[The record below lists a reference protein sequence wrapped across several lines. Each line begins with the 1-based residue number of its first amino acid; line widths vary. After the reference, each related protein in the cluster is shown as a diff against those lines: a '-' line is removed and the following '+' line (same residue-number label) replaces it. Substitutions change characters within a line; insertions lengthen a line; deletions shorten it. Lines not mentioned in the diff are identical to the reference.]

1 LVPRFFFP
9 VSKGGVVLTI
19 DFFVIEFIL

>member
-1 LVPRFFFP
+1 VPRFFFP